1 LIMETKLI
9 TKTIKELADEFDGN
23 VEQLHRTIA
32 GYEKLTRD
40 QKKEIEYL
48 TSDLKMEKS
57 ARENAEKLSETS
69 ILAMYF
75 VIAIM
80 FSISVHNYLF
90 G

>member
-1 LIMETKLI
+1 METKLI
-9 TKTIKELADEFDGN
+9 TKTIKELADEYDGN
-23 VEQLHRTIA
+23 VEQLHRIIESRNA
-32 GYEKLTRD
+32 HILRLQEDNESLNYHVELQKL
-40 QKKEIEYL
+40 
-48 TSDLKMEKS
+48 
-57 ARENAEKLSETS
+57 ARENAERVSETS

>member
-1 LIMETKLI
+1 METKLI
-9 TKTIKELADEFDGN
+9 TKTIKELADEYDGN
-23 VEQLHRTIA
+23 VDQLHRTIS
-32 GYEKLTRD
+32 GYEKITKNQNNDIKDLVY
-40 QKKEIEYL
+40 EI
-48 TSDLKMEKS
+48 DLERS
-57 ARENAEKLSETS
+57 ARARAEKISDTS

>member
-1 LIMETKLI
+1 METKLI

-23 VEQLHRTIA
+23 VEQLHR
-32 GYEKLTRD
+32 
-40 QKKEIEYL
+40 EIGRCNAYILRLQEDNNSLNYHVEL
-48 TSDLKMEKS
+48 QKS

>member
-1 LIMETKLI
+1 MENITATQKNI
-9 TKTIKELADEFDGN
+9 TK
-23 VEQLHRTIA
+23 
-32 GYEKLTRD
+32 D

-48 TSDLKMEKS
+48 KTENSYARYDAGLERS
-57 ARENAEKLSETS
+57 ARSRAEKVSETS

-90 G
+90 V

>member
-1 LIMETKLI
+1 METKLI
-9 TKTIKELADEFDGN
+9 TKTIKELADEYDCN

-32 GYEKLTRD
+32 GYEKITKNQNNDIKDLVY
-40 QKKEIEYL
+40 EI
-48 TSDLKMEKS
+48 DLERS
-57 ARENAEKLSETS
+57 ARARAEKVSETS

>member
-1 LIMETKLI
+1 METKFI
-9 TKTIKELADEFDGN
+9 TKTIKELADEYDGN
-23 VEQLHRTIA
+23 VEQLHRVIA
-32 GYEKLTRD
+32 SRD
-40 QKKEIEYL
+40 AQILRLQEDNEQLNYNTELERWARARAEIV
-48 TSDLKMEKS
+48 
-57 ARENAEKLSETS
+57 SETS